1 MPERRTLPDS
11 SFTGLLALPEARR
24 APAVI
29 LFHEYWGLNAH
40 IEDLARRLALAG
52 FVVWVPDL
60 YHGFVTR
67 DPAAATEAMK
77 ALSFAEAV
85 AEVDAAVAWLRNHP
99 RTTGR
104 TGSMGFCMGGAFALY
119 SAARTQELS
128 AVAVFYGIPDPRKTD
143 FRAIATPVIAHF
155 ATRDGWASVQRA
167 EGIRDAVL
175 SSGGSFELHVYEA
188 DHAFVNDTR
197 AEVFAPQAAALAWT
211 RTMDFFHLHLG

>member
-1 MPERRTLPDS
+1 MSERLTLPGS

-40 IEDLARRLALAG
+40 IEDVARRLALAG
-52 FVVWVPDL
+52 FAVWVPDL
-60 YHGFVTR
+60 YHGFVTK
-67 DPAAATEAMK
+67 DSTAAIEAMR

-85 AEVDAAVAWLRNHP
+85 AEVEAAVAWLRNHP

-104 TGSMGFCMGGAFALY
+104 TGSMGFCMGGAFALH
-119 SAARTQELS
+119 SAARVQDLG

-143 FRAIATPVIAHF
+143 FRAITSPVIAHF

-175 SSGGSFELHVYEA
+175 SAGGSFELHVYDA

-197 AEVFAPQAAALAWT
+197 PEVYAPEAAALAWT
-211 RTMDFFHLHLG
+211 RTVDFFHLHLG